1 MSGTST
7 SADLWA
13 HSRDEET
20 KESSIKRKN
29 YEPFRSG
36 LGRCHQRCA
45 TCCLLRHRTAAETG
59 LSFMRR
65 LANMYKAGKQITLR
79 AKARVSYGAA
89 ELADKLDRA
98 RRRA

>member
-1 MSGTST
+1 
-7 SADLWA
+7 
-13 HSRDEET
+13 
-20 KESSIKRKN
+20 
-29 YEPFRSG
+29 
-36 LGRCHQRCA
+36 
-45 TCCLLRHRTAAETG
+45 
-59 LSFMRR
+59 MRR